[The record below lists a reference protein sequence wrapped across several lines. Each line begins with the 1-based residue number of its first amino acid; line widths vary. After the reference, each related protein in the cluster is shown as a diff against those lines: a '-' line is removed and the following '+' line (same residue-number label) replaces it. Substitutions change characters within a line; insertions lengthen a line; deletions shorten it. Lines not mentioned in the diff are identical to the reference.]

1 MNRSIGKT
9 IAAGFGLAFSALLV
23 TGLLQYATTKQLVE
37 AGRSVAHTDEVLA
50 GVQAV
55 LADVKDAES
64 WARGYAATGDQMFL
78 APYRTVVAKTPN
90 HLHNLRQLTL
100 DNPRQQRLL
109 DTLEP
114 LIARR
119 FHHLDTVI
127 ERRREGG
134 PPVASEFM
142 KQGEGL
148 RLTNEVVRIAA
159 DMEEDERNLLKERT
173 AAVQA
178 SKRRTDS
185 IILLGSFLAVGFV
198 LGLALLVRHDMAQ
211 IRRAEEALRANEER
225 YRALVTASTQI
236 LWTTNAQ
243 GEVAAD
249 MPLWR
254 AFTGQSQQEILGSGW
269 ANALHP
275 DDRQRTMVVW
285 SKSVKA
291 RSHYET
297 EYRIRRH
304 DGEYRYVAV
313 RGVPV
318 LEPDGS
324 IREWIGACTDITD
337 AHLATEAVRRANA
350 YNRSLLEASLDPLVT
365 INPQGRITDVNNA
378 TEKVTGYSRSE
389 LLGRD
394 FSDYFTEPE
403 RARAGYQQVFRE
415 GWVQDYEL
423 EIRNR
428 EGHTTPVL
436 YNASVYKDEN
446 GAAIGVFAAARDI
459 SERKKAEEALR
470 QKSHDLE
477 ERVKE
482 LNCLYAVSNILQDS
496 AEPPAEL
503 FPKIVEMVILAYQYR
518 EVTAAR
524 LVLDNREFRTD
535 RFRESMWKQSC
546 PISVHGDEVGLLEVC
561 YLEERPESDEGPF
574 LEEERN
580 LINSIGDQLG
590 QFLEHKRAEEALR
603 ESEERYR
610 SVVSSMGEGV
620 VLQDRT
626 GAIIAWNKSAEQILG
641 RTPEEIAGRKSTDQD
656 WKTIYEKG
664 TPFPGE
670 DHPAMVTLRTG
681 RPLSD
686 VRMGVYRSD
695 GALRWISINA
705 APIFGVDKSHP
716 QAVVATFSDITDRK
730 RAEEEIRHLN
740 ETLERRVYERTAELE
755 EANKELEAFTYSVS
769 HDLRAPL
776 RHIDGFSRLLQ
787 EEYSSEL
794 DETAQHYLDR
804 IRTGTANMGRLVD
817 DLLSLSRIGRHE
829 LASELTGLGSLVKE
843 VVKEFEPET
852 LGRRIEWKVEELPF
866 VECDSALMKLVFQ
879 NLLSNALKF
888 TRPREVAIIEVG
900 QTVVNGQ
907 PAIFVRD
914 NGVGFSMK
922 HVDMLFG
929 VFQRLHRQ
937 ADFEGT
943 GVGLATVQ
951 RIIHKH
957 GGRTWAEGEINQG
970 ATFFFT
976 LPAVRNGEESR
987 IIA

>member
-9 IAAGFGLAFSALLV
+9 IAAGFGLAFSALFV
-23 TGLLQYATTKQLVE
+23 IGLLQYATTKQLVE

-78 APYRTVVAKTPN
+78 TPYRTVVAKTPD

-100 DNPRQQRLL
+100 DNPRQQRGL

-127 ERRREGG
+127 KRRREGG

-198 LGLALLVRHDMAQ
+198 LGSAVLVRHDMAQ

-269 ANALHP
+269 VNALHP

-285 SKSVKA
+285 SKSVIA

-459 SERKKAEEALR
+459 SERKK
-470 QKSHDLE
+470 
-477 ERVKE
+477 
-482 LNCLYAVSNILQDS
+482 
-496 AEPPAEL
+496 
-503 FPKIVEMVILAYQYR
+503 
-518 EVTAAR
+518 
-524 LVLDNREFRTD
+524 
-535 RFRESMWKQSC
+535 
-546 PISVHGDEVGLLEVC
+546 
-561 YLEERPESDEGPF
+561 
-574 LEEERN
+574 
-580 LINSIGDQLG
+580 
-590 QFLEHKRAEEALR
+590 AEEALR

-976 LPAVRNGEESR
+976 LPAMRNGEESR